1 MIRNTFRRAALA
13 VFVLVSMLCQGT
25 WALAGTTG
33 GLAGVVLDAQ
43 SNAPVVGARVTV
55 TSPSEST
62 SSTTDAAG
70 HFSFLSLAPDTY
82 TVGVEHAGYEPVTV
96 PGESVFADSTQSVSF
111 RLSTQLKT
119 IATVR
124 SIGAGSLVKSG
135 TTADVYAIN
144 AATQAKVTGIG
155 GGGGLN
161 SAYSAIATVPG
172 AYVAGNQGGYFQTV
186 HIRGGDFDQVGYEFD
201 GVPINR
207 SFDNYPSG
215 AASSL
220 GQQEVQVYTGASPAN
235 SESQG
240 LAGFIN
246 QVIKTGTT
254 PGFGNGGLGIGTP
267 EFYHHAMVEA
277 GGATPNRLFSY
288 YVGIGGYNQDYNY
301 VNNQNAANYSS
312 TLGLPLA
319 AEANGV
325 WQLAGPEYGLPA
337 SISIRD
343 SVINVHF
350 GIPHHNDGG
359 RDDIQVLY
367 DGESINNGFYQS
379 PSQATG
385 GNTTTAYGEPFYTD
399 GYAWNCPS
407 GQTITS
413 AAGIA
418 ATTSCVGAYNYPNTA
433 PHLANVPGTSTSCP
447 VGTPAV
453 GPYNPCTFLGP
464 QVRDTSWN
472 DQQIF
477 KLQYQKN
484 FGSSAY
490 LRAYGYTYYSD
501 WLLDGPSS
509 TYDNLVGT
517 GFGATA
523 PDYELTAHTRGVS
536 VSFSDQLNAKNL
548 VSLQGAYTTA
558 TAIRDNNLQALNA
571 LGVASLGGV
580 AQLVEVNAADPYSGR
595 CYGAPAVPGG
605 PQSLVTCNPS
615 VGAATSASIGQIATG
630 TLPTLGTSCPDPSA
644 SSSGCAFLVA
654 ENGKSGAYNAVT
666 PQFTSYSLT
675 DEFRPNDRF
684 LINAGLRIDQYR
696 FIGGNTDAGPARQF
710 WYNAYNL
717 DTCVNAQGQPVD
729 VSALAGASV
738 GSCPS
743 GYTQAQL
750 QNDAGNVTE
759 NFSVFQPRLAA
770 TYTVTPD
777 TVLRASLGKYVQPP
791 NTAFEQYNTHQLN
804 EPFTFLGPDFYAFG
818 RYSPSSSVRPPT
830 STNVDFSLEKHIKG
844 TDMSFKLSPFL
855 RHTQDQI
862 QNFFLNQNT
871 GFISGLNVG
880 SQISRGVEFQFQK
893 GEFSRNGLSGLLSF
907 AYTYSTIKYG
917 ALSNGTT
924 IIAPINT
931 TIADYNAYTK
941 ACAPG
946 GADVGKTQ
954 YGQPLCGSTSSGLAA
969 SPCYYNSTPGGGS
982 TPTIVADPTCTQAT
996 GWGNPYWNDSAAHS
1010 LIDPSQ
1016 QFPTYDI
1023 FPATIGS
1030 SASAFGA
1037 PYVGTIV
1044 LNYKHDKLSLTPSL
1058 QLQGG
1063 QRYGA
1068 PETEPG
1074 IAPDTNCGVL
1084 AAGTNSNYPYGNPGA
1099 NAYDATGCG
1108 GGVVLPNPFTKNFDN
1123 LGSFVQPSQLMLNM
1137 QVSYDVSNKV
1147 TLTGTFAN
1155 LANKCFGGTK
1165 APWTVSDGNI
1175 CSYGVVANGLIP
1187 PMGNTFNPGSP
1198 ATLQGFRQYPYQG
1211 ALGPFDVNGLNGT
1224 TKQPF
1229 QFFVE
1234 ANIKL

>member
-1 MIRNTFRRAALA
+1 MVRNSFRRAALA
-13 VFVLVSMLCQGT
+13 VFVLVTMLCQGT

-33 GLAGVVLDAQ
+33 GLTGVVLDAQ
-43 SNAPVVGARVTV
+43 SNAPVAGAKVTV
-55 TSPSEST
+55 TSPSQSV

-70 HFSFLSLAPDTY
+70 HFAFLSLSPDTY
-82 TVGVEHAGYEPVTV
+82 TVAAERSGYEPVSL
-96 PGESVFADSTQSVSF
+96 PGESVFADSTQNVSI
-111 RLSTQLKT
+111 RMTTQLKT
-119 IATVR
+119 IATVT
-124 SIGAGSLVKSG
+124 STATGSLVKSG
-135 TTADVYAIN
+135 TTADVYAIS
-144 AATQAKVTGIG
+144 AATQAKVTGVG

-172 AYVAGNQGGYFQTV
+172 AYVAGNQTGYFQTV

-246 QVIKTGTT
+246 QVIKSGTT
-254 PGFGNGGLGIGTP
+254 PGFGDTQLGIGTP
-267 EFYHHAMVEA
+267 VFYHHALVEA

-288 YVGIGGYNQDYNY
+288 YVGLGGYNQSYEYANGS
-301 VNNQNAANYSS
+301 NAANYNNY
-312 TLGLPLA
+312 LGVPIA
-319 AEANGV
+319 AEAGGV
-325 WQLAGPEYGLPA
+325 WQLAGTEYGLPA
-337 SISIRD
+337 GISIRD
-343 SVINVHF
+343 SIINLHF

-359 RDDIQVLY
+359 RDDVQLLY
-367 DGESINNGFYQS
+367 DGESINNAFYQS
-379 PSQATG
+379 PFQAV
-385 GNTTTAYGEPFYTD
+385 GNDPGTAYGNPFYTD
-399 GYAWNCPS
+399 GYAWNCGT
-407 GQTITS
+407 GQTLTS
-413 AAGIA
+413 ATEIA
-418 ATTSCVGAYNYPNTA
+418 ATPGCIGAYNYPNTA
-433 PHLANVPGTSTSCP
+433 PHLANVPGTPTSCP
-447 VGTPAV
+447 ASTAAV

-464 QVRDTSWN
+464 QTRDTSWN

-484 FGSSAY
+484 FGSTAY

-501 WLLDGPSS
+501 WLLDGPNS
-509 TYDNLVGT
+509 TYDNIVGT

-536 VSFSDQLNAKNL
+536 LSFSDQINAKNL

-558 TAIRDNNLQALNA
+558 TAIRDNNLQPLNA

-580 AQLVEVNAADPYSGR
+580 GQLIEVNAGDPYSGR
-595 CYGAPAVPGG
+595 CYGAPAAPGG
-605 PQSLVTCNPS
+605 PSALVTCNPG
-615 VGAATSASIGQIATG
+615 VGAATSATIGQVATG
-630 TLPTLGTSCPDPSA
+630 VLPTLGTSCPDA
-644 SSSGCAFLVA
+644 NSSSTACAFLVA

-675 DEFRPNDRF
+675 DEFRPNDRV

-717 DTCVNAQGQPVD
+717 DTCVNANGQPAD
-729 VSALAGASV
+729 VSTIPGAAV

-743 GYTQAQL
+743 GYTATQL
-750 QNDAGNVTE
+750 QNDSGTPTE
-759 NFSVFQPRLAA
+759 SFSIFQPRLAA
-770 TYTVTPD
+770 TYTFNPD
-777 TVLRASLGKYVQPP
+777 TVLRASVGKYGQPP

-818 RYSPSSSVRPPT
+818 RYSPSASVRPPT
-830 STNVDFSLEKHIKG
+830 STNADVSLEKHFKG
-844 TDMSFKLSPFL
+844 TDLSFKLTPFL

-862 QNFFLNQNT
+862 QNFYLNQNT

-880 SQISRGVEFQFQK
+880 SQSSRGVEFQLQK
-893 GEFSRNGLSGLLSF
+893 GDFSRNGLSGLLSF

-924 IIAPINT
+924 IITPLNA
-931 TIADYNAYTK
+931 TIANYNAYTK

-946 GADVGKTQ
+946 GADVGRTQ
-954 YGQPLCGSTSSGLAA
+954 FGQPLCGTTNSSSIAA
-969 SPCYYNSTPGGGS
+969 PCYYNSTPGASGA
-982 TPTIVADPTCTQAT
+982 TVLPDPTCSQA
-996 GWGNPYWNDSAAHS
+996 GSWGNPYWNDNAHN
-1010 LIDPSQ
+1010 LIDPNQ

-1023 FPATIGS
+1023 FPAGIGS
-1030 SASAFGA
+1030 SASSFGA

-1044 LNYKHDKLSLTPSL
+1044 VNYKHDKFSLTPSL

-1074 IAPDTNCGVL
+1074 IQPDTNCGVL
-1084 AAGTNSNYPYGNPGA
+1084 GPGTNSNYPYGNPGA

-1108 GGVVLPNPFTKNFDN
+1108 SGLVIPNPFTQQFDN
-1123 LGSFVQPSQLMLNM
+1123 LGSFVQPTQMMFNM
-1137 QVSYDVSNKV
+1137 QVSYQASNRV

-1155 LANKCFGGTK
+1155 IVNTCFGGTK
-1165 APWTVSDGNI
+1165 AAWTVGDHNI
-1175 CSYGVVANGLIP
+1175 CSYGAVANGLIP
-1187 PMGNTFNPGSP
+1187 PKGNIFNPGS
-1198 ATLQGFRQYPYQG
+1198 AASMQSFRQYPYQG
-1211 ALGPFDVNGLNGT
+1211 ALGPFDISGLNGT